1 MKYILLALQGMA
13 VGAAN
18 IIPGISGATIAVIFR
33 VYDKL
38 LAAVNQLFSSNWKG
52 SVRVLIPFGIGALL
66 GIVALGSA
74 IDFFIQNAPL
84 QTTAFIAGLMA
95 GTIPFLHRLATSGG
109 NKKPSFYVAA
119 GIAACAIIL
128 MGVFTPAQPTYADAA
143 YAPMTFYFVS
153 GALAAAIMIVPGVS
167 GSMVLIM
174 LGLFPAVIHTINLAR
189 EFVMS
194 PAGSL
199 LPPILRVALPM
210 VFGVLLGT
218 VLMSKLITALLKR
231 YFNLMYFIILGLVVG
246 TIFILFVDPEL
257 RQSGEGISLFVI
269 STGILTFAV
278 GALLAFLL
286 GKRSVPNPAP
296 DITPED
302 AEHTAV

>member
-18 IIPGISGATIAVIFR
+18 IIPGISGATVAVIFR
-33 VYDKL
+33 VYDRL
-38 LAAVNQLFSSNWKG
+38 LAAVNQLFSSKWKG
-52 SVRVLIPFGIGALL
+52 SLKVLAPFAVGALV

-74 IDFFIQNAPL
+74 IDFFIRHVPL

-95 GTIPFLHRLATSGG
+95 GTVPFLYKLAAKNGTSGTCYIAAG
-109 NKKPSFYVAA
+109 VAA
-119 GIAACAIIL
+119 VAVIL
-128 MGVFTPAQPTYADAA
+128 MGVFTPAQSAYADAA

-194 PAGSL
+194 PAAAL

-210 VFGVLLGT
+210 VGGVLLGM
-218 VLMSKLITALLKR
+218 VLMSKLITELLKR
-231 YFNLMYFIILGLVVG
+231 YFSMMYFIILGLVVG
-246 TIFILFVDPEL
+246 TVVILFIGQETGSITPL
-257 RQSGEGISLFVI
+257 TVI
-269 STGILTFAV
+269 TAI
-278 GALLAFLL
+278 LAFAAGAFAALLL
-286 GKRSVPNPAP
+286 GKQSKAP
-296 DITPED
+296 DTAPAD
-302 AEHTAV
+302 AAHPAQ